1 MMRHFVPALALA
13 LVGLNAPFA
22 VAAKSDFRVYNST
35 GSTMYRLYV
44 SDSSLSGWGRD
55 SLGSNVLR
63 SGRNTSIRFGDP
75 SSRRCLYDF
84 RAEFAN
90 GAVVQ
95 DMGVN
100 VCRNS
105 WIEFR

>member
-1 MMRHFVPALALA
+1 MMRRFVPALALA

-44 SDSSLSGWGRD
+44 SASSLDGWGRD
-55 SLGSNVLR
+55 ILGSSMLR
-63 SGRNTSIRFGDP
+63 NGGNTKIRFGDP
-75 SSRRCLYDF
+75 SPSRCLYDF

-95 DMGVN
+95 DMQVD
-100 VCRNS
+100 VCDNS
-105 WIEFR
+105 WIQFR